1 MTFLPCSGV
10 HRVSSNLSSS
20 SRPLLAGTFIHKNG
34 RGQVLAPFAGKRIYA
49 NQELIIGRDKTRC
62 QYVIDDPYVSQKHV
76 RIYTVV
82 YEDDEPNEIETLVYA
97 EDLSQNGT
105 YWNGSLIGKGNGG
118 YLLSDRDALRL
129 SSRTTL
135 VFSAVTDDSSNLN
148 FDLVQEQEM
157 ARFRDQYVITDRLLG
172 AGTFGRVFMAIEQH
186 ARAQVACKIVDLRK
200 LMGKPLNFGPPDQP
214 AAAEDVDSRAERRK
228 VKAWGNQQKR
238 EGRLEDKLRLYFRE
252 VEILASISH
261 PNIIGI
267 EKVYVTEN
275 TVYMMQDLV
284 TAGDLFSYIESKNG
298 RLLEVEVAV
307 IIRQILVALA
317 FLHENNIVHRD
328 IKPENILMTSLSAG
342 CRVVLTDFG
351 AARRIAAPRSR
362 MNTVLGTREYAAP
375 ETLRQPRNRQ
385 QAIQTGYTRAVDM
398 WSLGCVAVVL
408 LTGGLAFCDPFT
420 NTYSEKL
427 ARECDL
433 RFLQDSQEWRKVRE
447 RPKDFVEK
455 LLVLDETTRPSAEEA
470 LKHPWFSNGMHKND
484 FEDLYQRTIK
494 HWHPRAPKS
503 PLKEFQEGG
512 ITYKYMSQSSDLQDF
527 GRKWLRRD
535 QKPVEPPYK
544 PFPRNMHLTFWPKR
558 DPKRRV
564 SDEVLKAID
573 MWGASSRRGLECT
586 IRSASREEA
595 DLLSRFWSKS
605 EDSSPRHIRARA
617 VSPPLM
623 PQDQSGPR
631 RGGSIG
637 GDGFSVNIPALVGR
651 PPTATPQRTLFGRRA
666 RSMPP
671 MRYSAYEESCAKVPP
686 AANPSAG
693 SRPGKRPEEDAARN
707 ENLFITADAIPSSPA
722 RSGNPIELHEPDGES
737 NQDMRLETPQREHRF
752 KRRTSTPLTDQ
763 RKKKQRGSIFDLAE
777 DEDGDSGDGGGSP
790 KRTTATLV
798 NRPKAPAA
806 IPVVP
811 RNLYFPR

>member
-34 RGQVLAPFAGKRIYA
+34 RGQVLARKRIYA

-261 PNIIGI
+261 
-267 EKVYVTEN
+267 
-275 TVYMMQDLV
+275 DLV